1 MKVKDFFRSITFRCI
16 VVLAAIALLSGAI
29 LSLLNDILYV
39 SDEEILQRTLNKIYV
54 DEEVGAE
61 TVSLDS
67 LDVENDYG
75 TVKNVYA
82 MDNGQY
88 LVEATGKNGYKGG
101 TVTAYTAFLAEDG
114 ALTGI
119 YKVVITGNVSQ
130 SFISEMDAEYLAGY
144 TTADASEIVSGGT
157 EYFPTTPGRTDY
169 VVTGATKVSDAT
181 NNAVNAAMYFL
192 RTELLTAGGN
202 TEQEA

>member
-1 MKVKDFFRSITFRCI
+1 MKIKDFFRSITFRCI

-119 YKVVITGNVSQ
+119 YKVVIT
-130 SFISEMDAEYLAGY
+130 
-144 TTADASEIVSGGT
+144 
-157 EYFPTTPGRTDY
+157 
-169 VVTGATKVSDAT
+169 
-181 NNAVNAAMYFL
+181 
-192 RTELLTAGGN
+192 
-202 TEQEA
+202 

>member
-1 MKVKDFFRSITFRCI
+1 MKIKDFFRSITFRCI

-130 SFISEMDAEYLAGY
+130 SFISEMDAEYLAG
-144 TTADASEIVSGGT
+144 GT

-181 NNAVNAAMYFL
+181 NNAVNAAMCFL